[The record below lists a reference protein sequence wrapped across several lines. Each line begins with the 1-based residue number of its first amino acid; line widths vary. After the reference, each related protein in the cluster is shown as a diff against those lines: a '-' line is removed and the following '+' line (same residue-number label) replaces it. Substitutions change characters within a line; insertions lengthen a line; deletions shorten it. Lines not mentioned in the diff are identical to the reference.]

1 MAEPDIFVC
10 TYNSASTL
18 EPSLASV
25 RRALPGSRLVVI
37 DHMSS
42 DSTVEIAKRYG
53 AEIHYESVSLGHARQ
68 LAFDMVRTDN
78 FAFVDSDVQIM
89 EPRFFTRAAELLSD
103 HGTGAVVGMAVGHR
117 LSYGLPAGLLV
128 LRKADFGGKVIPDSI
143 DARETYYIVRR
154 LGELHLRTVY
164 LADSMIH
171 DSRFREFKP
180 EWEGANT
187 RIATGVHVPDL
198 LFALKVVVMLSL
210 NSRNAKNIV
219 YIPVFYAKFLRGF
232 IDPDRWKK
240 LARDP
245 EVTNA

>member
-1 MAEPDIFVC
+1 MDEPDIFVC

-25 RRALPGSRLVVI
+25 RRALPHCRLVVI

-42 DSTVEIAKRYG
+42 DSTVEIAEHYG

-68 LAFDMVRTDN
+68 LAFEMVRTDN
-78 FAFVDSDVQIM
+78 FAFVDSDVEIT
-89 EPRFFTRAAELLSD
+89 EPRFFDRATELLSD
-103 HGTGAVVGMAVGHR
+103 PGTGAVVGMAIGHR

-128 LRKADFGGKVIPDSI
+128 LRKDDFKGKVIPDSI
-143 DARETYYIVRR
+143 DARETYYVVRR
-154 LGELHLRTVY
+154 LAELHLKTVY
-164 LADSMIH
+164 LADSMVH

-187 RIATGVHVPDL
+187 RVATGVHASDL
-198 LFALKVVVMLSL
+198 LFALKVIVMLSL
-210 NSRNAKNIV
+210 NSRNAKNIA

-232 IDPDRWKK
+232 VNPDRWRK
-240 LARDP
+240 LTRDP
-245 EVTNA
+245 EATNA